1 MNQLGIKRPGVA
13 PAHSTAAK
21 TFFALMATLL
31 AAVLC
36 ALPVPTAAFADDL
49 AAKAP
54 EHHKTITNNG
64 DGTYDL
70 SLSVTGDSE
79 ESTKGKPIDV
89 VVVVDTSTSMND
101 GIEGRWGSK
110 SRMQAAHDAVS
121 ALANALLTQQNAALP
136 AEQQV
141 QMSVV
146 TFGTKAND
154 AQGGFTADVDV
165 VSSAVPT
172 SAPQNQGTNWED
184 GLKKANELSSGRAG
198 AEKYI
203 VFLSDGNPTYR
214 MSAMGYNWWDR
225 EDSHNSDGTYGLG
238 GSDPMG
244 RNYDAA
250 KDEANRRDSSVK
262 FYAVSVARD
271 ASNMSK
277 LASETNGTYLDGTT
291 ASNLSTAFA
300 QIAQTITK
308 SASYKDVK
316 ISDKL
321 SEYVAGTAEDGSIDI
336 RSVRYTKGGEAWSE
350 APKATADG
358 DSLTWDLSSVGE
370 LEKGIE
376 YKVVFT
382 VKPSQ
387 KAYDATAA
395 AGEDS
400 TFETNDDAGTHIAYK
415 TIVKETGKEDQVS
428 DELTSDYEM
437 PTITLPYTA
446 KAAELASFQVT
457 KVLEGRAW
465 NDDDAFM
472 FVLEPQDG
480 APAPSDGQTKVNTTK
495 ANQVAHFGSF
505 VYDKPGTYT
514 YKVSEVKG
522 SEAGVEYDDHV
533 ATVTVTVADNHKGK
547 LVAEASVDGGVF
559 TNVYTAAPVTVN
571 GSENLS
577 FTKKLSGRD
586 LKAGEFSFTL
596 SSEDGPLPAKTTAT
610 NAADGSFS
618 FGDIT
623 FTKAGTYHYAV
634 AEDASSL
641 PAGVTATTQGS
652 KQVTITVTDDG
663 QGQLVAKVT
672 RPDDEVF
679 TNAYKPSDAVV
690 EKIATTKII
699 KAEQDGVT
707 APKLNAGD
715 FSFTMSST
723 NGGPLP
729 AEATVAND
737 AAGNIS
743 FGAITFTKDDLAGS
757 MEKTFNYVVSESGNK
772 PGVTNDASEHTFS
785 ITVKDNGDG
794 TMSAEA
800 SDLAGFVNTYSVKS
814 TSYSVSQGVQVSKSL
829 TGRDLVDGEFEFELV
844 EGKDVVATA
853 QNDAD
858 GSVKF
863 PAVTYDKP
871 GTHNYTVREV
881 KGTKTGVEY
890 DEKAYSIVV
899 TVTDNG
905 DGSLQAKAEA
915 SAPIVFRNTY
925 VPEATSVSFSAKKV
939 LDGADLK
946 DGQFSFVLKDA
957 DGNELQTV
965 KNAADGSVTFAP
977 VEFDEAG
984 TYGYTVS
991 EVNDGQ
997 AGVSYD
1003 DAGRS
1008 IVVTVT
1014 DEDGQLIA
1022 SVEGDGPEFRN
1033 SYVAPK
1039 PNEPVQPSEPTKPQG
1054 EQKAR
1059 RSEKGKW
1066 SPLPQTGDATNA
1078 ALPVAIVVIAAVAV
1092 GVGVAVKAKK
1102 K

>member
-13 PAHSTAAK
+13 PAHSAAAK
-21 TFFALMATLL
+21 TLLALMVTLL

-36 ALPVPTAAFADDL
+36 ALPVPTAALADDL
-49 AAKAP
+49 TAKAP
-54 EHHKTITNNG
+54 EHHKTIADNG
-64 DGTYDL
+64 NGTYDL
-70 SLSVTGDSE
+70 ALSVIGDSE

-101 GIEGRWGSK
+101 VIADVWGSK
-110 SRMQAAHDAVS
+110 SRMQAAHDAVG
-121 ALANALLTQQNAALP
+121 ALASALLTQQNAALS
-136 AEQQV
+136 ANQQV

-146 TFGTKAND
+146 SFGTSASVS
-154 AQGGFTADVDV
+154 QGFTADANA
-165 VSSAVPT
+165 VSEAVIT
-172 SAPQNQGTNWED
+172 TAPQGNGTNWEA
-184 GLKKANELSSGRAG
+184 GLKAANAQSTGRAD

-203 VFLSDGNPTYR
+203 VFLSDGNPTFRDTRSVWFEWKNQHGCYGNGTTDD
-214 MSAMGYNWWDR
+214 GYC
-225 EDSHNSDGTYGLG
+225 YGF
-238 GSDPMG
+238 
-244 RNYDAA
+244 A
-250 KDEANRRDSSVK
+250 KDEANRRDPSVK
-262 FYAVSVARD
+262 FYAVSVAKD
-271 ASNMSK
+271 ASNMGK

-291 ASNLSTAFA
+291 ANNLSTAFA

-316 ISDKL
+316 IVDKL
-321 SEYVAGTAEDGSIDI
+321 SEYVAGTVADGSIDI
-336 RSVRYTKGGEAWSE
+336 QSVRYTKGGETWTE
-350 APKATADG
+350 APQATVGG
-358 DSLTWDLSSVGE
+358 DSLTWDLSSAGE
-370 LEKGIE
+370 LERGVE

-395 AGEDS
+395 AGKDL
-400 TFETNDDAGTHIAYK
+400 TFETNDDAGTLIAFK
-415 TIVKETGKEDQVS
+415 TIVKETGKEDRVS
-428 DELTSDYEM
+428 DELTSGYEM

-465 NDDDAFM
+465 NDDDSFA
-472 FVLEPQDG
+472 FVLEPQG
-480 APAPSDGQTKVNTTK
+480 SAPAPSDGQTKVSATK

-505 VYDKPGTYT
+505 VYDKAGTYT

-522 SEAGVEYDDHV
+522 SEAGVEYDDHA
-533 ATVTVTVADNHKGK
+533 ATVTVTVVDNHKGK
-547 LVAEASVDGGVF
+547 LLAEASVDGGVF

-571 GSENLS
+571 GSEDLS

-586 LKAGEFSFTL
+586 LKAGEFSFAI
-596 SSEDGPLPAKTTAT
+596 SSEDGPLPAKMTAT

-623 FTKAGTYHYAV
+623 FTKTGTYHYAV
-634 AEDASSL
+634 AEDTSNL

-663 QGQLVAKVT
+663 QGHLVAKVAG
-672 RPDDEVF
+672 PDDGVF
-679 TNAYKPSDAVV
+679 ANAYKPSDAVV

-699 KAEQDGVT
+699 KAEQDGVA

-743 FGAITFTKDDLAGS
+743 FGAITFAKDDLAGS
-757 MEKTFNYVVSESGNK
+757 MEKTFDYVVSESGNK
-772 PGVTNDASEHTFS
+772 PGVTNDADEHSFS

-794 TMSAEA
+794 TMSAVA
-800 SDLAGFVNTYSVKS
+800 SELAGFVNTYSVKA
-814 TSYSVSQGVQVSKSL
+814 TSYSMNQDVQIGKSL

-844 EGKDVVATA
+844 EGDDVVATA
-853 QNDAD
+853 RNAAD

-871 GTHNYTVREV
+871 GTHNYAVREV
-881 KGTKTGVEY
+881 EGVKTGVEY
-890 DEKAYSIVV
+890 DKNTYSIVV

-925 VPEATSVSFSAKKV
+925 VPEPASVSFSAKKV

-965 KNAADGSVTFAP
+965 KNAADGSVIFAP
-977 VEFDEAG
+977 VELDEAG
-984 TYGYTVS
+984 TYSYTVS

-1003 DAGRS
+1003 DAARS

-1054 EQKAR
+1054 EQKAQQ
-1059 RSEKGKW
+1059 SEKGKW
-1066 SPLPQTGDATNA
+1066 LPLPQTGDATNA
-1078 ALPVAIVVIAAVAV
+1078 ALPVAIVVIVAVAV
-1092 GVGVAVKAKK
+1092 GVGVAAKAKK